1 MIAVPLLAR
10 RLAIGQRG
18 DDVVQK
24 FVPLLDLARLGDH
37 PQPVPVQR
45 RAFVPSESATNAL
58 RVEIADDDRVPDPH
72 LDQQREERAARSAR
86 TTGSKSVVPVRPPSD
101 RRAPCVPGVLPVAPT
116 VGVLTQRAA
125 PDPKG
130 DRSEI
135 IEAAEDLPEAEG
147 EAQDGRIGIADEWEA
162 AGAHE
167 KVPRCHDLV
176 ALALYHHAGYALL
189 QRWQDEDTERLQ
201 AGRVSPKDLAQL
213 ESVAVLLHQYEGIFG
228 EEGDLGEIRAGRAS
242 AQLECC

>member
-1 MIAVPLLAR
+1 MIPVPLLAR

-24 FVPLLDLARLGDH
+24 FVPLFDLARLGDH

-45 RAFVPSESATNAL
+45 RAFVLSESATNAL

-72 LDQQREERAARSAR
+72 LDQQREERAARSTR

-101 RRAPCVPGVLPVAPT
+101 RRAPCVPGVLPVTPT

-135 IEAAEDLPEAEG
+135 IEAAEDFPEAEG

-167 KVPRCHDLV
+167 KVSRCHDLV
-176 ALALYHHAGYALL
+176 ALALYHHA
-189 QRWQDEDTERLQ
+189 
-201 AGRVSPKDLAQL
+201 
-213 ESVAVLLHQYEGIFG
+213 
-228 EEGDLGEIRAGRAS
+228 
-242 AQLECC
+242 